1 MTTTIHAGSNIAN
14 PTGSH
19 TGSRPSDD
27 HRTTGVGDAT
37 RVRRRL
43 DDRRLAGIGGITFAV
58 TVLITNALQGAT
70 PALNAEPA
78 EVIEYLTDKR
88 GQSMFAV
95 AAFAF
100 GALPLMMFSSAFY
113 QRLRATC
120 RREDLVW
127 ARFGMIGA
135 LLILPVFALVVVQRL
150 VLLVGL
156 DEIIGSPELV
166 AFAWR
171 MEMAAF
177 LINTLPISAAVLGFG
192 IAGSRA
198 GLLPRWYRYWAPV
211 GALAGVTTAM
221 TALAGLEGNPVG
233 FLGIVPFLSWMTL
246 LLIGGVRQ
254 LRSPRA

>member
-1 MTTTIHAGSNIAN
+1 MTTTIHP
-14 PTGSH
+14 PTIQPTPH
-19 TGSRPSDD
+19 
-27 HRTTGVGDAT
+27 HAT
-37 RVRRRL
+37 PHDSTQHERELTPKRGL
-43 DDRRLAGIGGITFAV
+43 DDRRLAGIGGITFAI
-58 TVLITNALQGAT
+58 TVLITNILQGAT
-70 PALNAEPA
+70 PAFDAPPS
-78 EVIEYLTDKR
+78 EVIEYLTDRR
-88 GQSMFAV
+88 GQSIFAV

-100 GALPLMMFSSAFY
+100 GALPLMMFASAFY
-113 QRLRATC
+113 SRLRATAHPA
-120 RREDLVW
+120 DLVW

-150 VLLVGL
+150 VLLAGI

-198 GLLPRWYRYWAPV
+198 GLLPRWYRYWAPI
-211 GALAGVTTAM
+211 GATAGVVTAM

-246 LLIGGVRQ
+246 LLVGGVRQ
-254 LRSPRA
+254 LRSARS